1 MNKKM
6 VIGSALVAAL
16 AAGVWWQGARQ
27 PPAGEQA
34 RAKRATAV
42 QLATVRAS
50 QQPVVLTANGSVTA
64 LERVELRPQANG
76 VVARLL
82 VTEGSM
88 VQPGQLLVQLDD
100 ASELAALAKARA
112 QLASDQAQLT
122 SAERELARG
131 RDLLRQ
137 QFISQSALDTLQA
150 TADSRRA
157 TLASDRA
164 QIQAAQVALQQK
176 QLRAQVAG
184 RIGAISLA
192 PGALVTTGMAEPVL
206 TITRMNPVMVSFTLP
221 EQQLTAV
228 RQAQAAAPLAVLAH
242 SGDGSVCRQGELS
255 FIDSAV
261 DSASGNVLLKARFDN
276 RDAALWPGQFVS
288 VQLQAGQYRDAAALP
303 VAGLITG
310 PDGQFAYA
318 VGADNK
324 AQPVPLTLLGI
335 ANEQAIV
342 RGIQPGV
349 KVIVS
354 GGQNVRPGE
363 TVQPLPPRKPAAKAA
378 GNYAASAAAGATPR
392 GGKGAP
398 AGCGAA
404 ANVNAAG
411 RRPASGAQ

>member
-1 MNKKM
+1 MNKKIL
-6 VIGSALVAAL
+6 IGSVVVAAV
-16 AAGVWWQGARQ
+16 AAGVWWQTG
-27 PPAGEQA
+27 
-34 RAKRATAV
+34 RAKPAAPAAKRPPAV
-42 QLATVRAS
+42 QLATVVANR
-50 QQPVVLTANGSVTA
+50 QPVLLTANGSVTA
-64 LERVELRPQANG
+64 LERVEVRPQANG
-76 VVARLL
+76 VVTRML

-100 ASELAALAKARA
+100 ASEQAALAKARA
-112 QLASDQAQLT
+112 QLASDQAQLN

-131 RDLLRQ
+131 RDLVRQ
-137 QFISQSALDTLQA
+137 NFISQSALDTLQA
-150 TADSRRA
+150 TADTRRA
-157 TLASDRA
+157 TLAADRA
-164 QIQAAQVALQQK
+164 QIVAAQVAVQQK

-221 EQQLTAV
+221 EQQLAAV
-228 RQAQAAAPLAVLAH
+228 RQAQAAAPLTVQAQDS
-242 SGDGSVCRQGELS
+242 SGGVCRRGELS

-276 RDAALWPGQFVS
+276 ADAALWPGQFVS
-288 VQLQAGQYRDAAALP
+288 VQLQAGQYPGAAALP

-324 AQPVPLTLLGI
+324 AQAVPLQLLGI

-342 RGIQPGV
+342 HGIQPGV

-363 TVQPLPPRKPAAKAA
+363 AVQPLPPRKPKVAAEGKTAA
-378 GNYAASAAAGATPR
+378 GKPGGLPVCGGHAANLNA
-392 GGKGAP
+392 GGK
-398 AGCGAA
+398 
-404 ANVNAAG
+404 
-411 RRPASGAQ
+411 RPSSGAQ